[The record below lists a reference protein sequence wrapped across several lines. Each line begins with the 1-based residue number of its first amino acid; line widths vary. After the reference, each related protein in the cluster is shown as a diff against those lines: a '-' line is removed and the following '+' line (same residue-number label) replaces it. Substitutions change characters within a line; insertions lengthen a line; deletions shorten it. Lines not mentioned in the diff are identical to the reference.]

1 MQVVSH
7 DVASFPAM
15 EDIEADAIAGTG
27 GGCLTVKNPLFIGPA
42 TKEAT

>member
-15 EDIEADAIAGTG
+15 EDIEAEAIAGAQ
-27 GGCLTVKNPLFIGPA
+27 VVA
-42 TKEAT
+42 A